1 MALDKIDRDFGRDL
15 SDLLIN
21 NIFAGAKRDIEI
33 VKASSFDPI
42 NESSTD
48 QTFNG
53 SCIVVGFDKSALD
66 NQLAQNSNIKLI
78 IKASEVPFELN
89 QGDCTI
95 KVQMLDP
102 QNDAD
107 LGMKAVT
114 INKLMI
120 DGLDAVY
127 KVYGKY

>member
-1 MALDKIDRDFGRDL
+1 MAIDRAFGKAL
-15 SDLLIN
+15 SERLIN
-21 NIFAGAKRDIEI
+21 SVFAGAKRDIEI
-33 VKASSFDPI
+33 VKAGSFNPI
-42 NESSTD
+42 TENSTD

-53 SCIVVGFDKSALD
+53 SCIVTGFDKSALD
-66 NQLAQNSNIKLI
+66 NQLAQDSNIKLI

-95 KVQMLDP
+95 KVQILDP

>member
-1 MALDKIDRDFGRDL
+1 MTIDRAFGKAL
-15 SDLLIN
+15 SERLIN
-21 NIFAGAKRDIEI
+21 GVFAGAKRDIEI
-33 VKASSFDPI
+33 VKAGSFDPI
-42 NESSTD
+42 TETSAD

-66 NQLAQNSNIKLI
+66 NQLAQDSNVKLI

-95 KVQMLDP
+95 KVQILDP

-107 LGMKAVT
+107 LGMKSVT

-120 DGLDAVY
+120 GGLDAVY